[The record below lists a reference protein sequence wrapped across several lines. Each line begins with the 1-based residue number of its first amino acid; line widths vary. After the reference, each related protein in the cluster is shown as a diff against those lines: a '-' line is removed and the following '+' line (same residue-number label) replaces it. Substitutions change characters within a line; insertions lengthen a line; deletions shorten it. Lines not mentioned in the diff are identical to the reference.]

1 MKLVIME
8 KIILGVKVSMLE
20 AAKSIKNIPHILKTV
35 VDDKSF
41 TLIETKCSGKL
52 LSDFLKMI
60 SIQDNKI
67 EELKV

>member
-1 MKLVIME
+1 
-8 KIILGVKVSMLE
+8 MLE
-20 AAKSIKNIPHILKTV
+20 AAKSIKNIPHILKIV

-52 LSDFLKMI
+52 LSDFLKMT
-60 SIQDNKI
+60 SIQENKI